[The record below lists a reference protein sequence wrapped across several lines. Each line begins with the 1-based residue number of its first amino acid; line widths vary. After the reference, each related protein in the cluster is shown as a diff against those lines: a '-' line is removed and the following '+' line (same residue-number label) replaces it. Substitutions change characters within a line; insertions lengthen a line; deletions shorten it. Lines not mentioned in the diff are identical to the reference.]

1 MKSRK
6 SKLLAQTNLML
17 ENRYLNNKFLSEQDE
32 PKKPKLQVTAIEDRG
47 PVKKWKISLYQEK
60 ESGGLKDIMTPE
72 IISKLNLKQEYADQ
86 ESAAIDLQKVN
97 QSELEKL
104 AV

>member
-1 MKSRK
+1 
-6 SKLLAQTNLML
+6 
-17 ENRYLNNKFLSEQDE
+17 
-32 PKKPKLQVTAIEDRG
+32 
-47 PVKKWKISLYQEK
+47 
-60 ESGGLKDIMTPE
+60 MTPE

-97 QSELEKL
+97 RSELEKL